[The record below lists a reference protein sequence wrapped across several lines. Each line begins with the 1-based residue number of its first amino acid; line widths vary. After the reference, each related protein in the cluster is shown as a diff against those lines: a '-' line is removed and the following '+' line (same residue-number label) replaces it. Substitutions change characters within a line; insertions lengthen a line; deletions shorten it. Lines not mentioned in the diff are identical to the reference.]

1 MNTLIHEVA
10 DELHE
15 IITNI
20 NRAFIDGEL
29 DHLDDPLG
37 ERDRLINQA
46 LLSTR
51 IDNSVTLNYN
61 PLHE

>member
-37 ERDRLINQA
+37 ERDRLINQV
-46 LLSTR
+46 LSTR
-51 IDNSVTLNYN
+51 IELRK
-61 PLHE
+61 EE